1 MHEPRPTLAEGLS
14 ATLDREWTRQLSRRK
29 ISAEIAAHTSL
40 CGMGFRAGH
49 WLSIMATVYNMAVI
63 KERFQYLKTP
73 YGGNYNVRMSNP
85 PTMFD
90 VVTGVI
96 SQLQNVSANI
106 HQSTQDR
113 LVQIHKNL
121 DEFGKAMAK
130 GMAKAET
137 EAFDILQTGRMAGP
151 GAALHRPSAPQ
162 LSRDLKS
169 SAIPARS

>member
-1 MHEPRPTLAEGLS
+1 MHELRQTLADGLS

-29 ISAEIAAHTSL
+29 ISARIAANTSL
-40 CGMGFRAGH
+40 CGIGFRQGH
-49 WLSIMATVYNMAVI
+49 WLSVLATVYNMAVI
-63 KERFQYLKTP
+63 KEQLQCWH
-73 YGGNYNVRMSNP
+73 NVRMSNP

-106 HQSTQDR
+106 HQSTQDW

-130 GMAKAET
+130 GLANMRK
-137 EAFDILQTGRMAGP
+137 
-151 GAALHRPSAPQ
+151 
-162 LSRDLKS
+162 
-169 SAIPARS
+169 